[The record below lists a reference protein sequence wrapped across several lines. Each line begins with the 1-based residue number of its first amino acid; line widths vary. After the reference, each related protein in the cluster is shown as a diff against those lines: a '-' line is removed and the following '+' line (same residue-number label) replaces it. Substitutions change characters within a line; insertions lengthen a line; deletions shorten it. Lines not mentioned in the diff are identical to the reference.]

1 MVTVIKKSFNNYQ
14 NERPNTIKLK
24 ALLNDLLK
32 NTIKVNVLKGSFCC
46 FHSFKM
52 KDYLY
57 IPDLYVFFIA
67 LNLLL
72 KKKVLIIAP
81 RSVKGK
87 DKKNH
92 E

>member
-1 MVTVIKKSFNNYQ
+1 MVTVMKSFNNYQ
-14 NERPNTIKLK
+14 NERPNTIKVK
-24 ALLNDLLK
+24 VLLNDLLK
-32 NTIKVNVLKGSFCC
+32 NTIKVKVLKGPFYH

-81 RSVKGK
+81 RSVTGK
-87 DKKNH
+87 DKKT
-92 E
+92 